1 MSATRLDEFVRDRQT
16 ALATLDPRAD
26 LADLEPL
33 RQIVGDARVV
43 AIGENNHLIRE
54 FSLLRHR
61 ILRFLTERCGFTAYC
76 AESGFAEG
84 WTVQRWLDGGEGAVA
99 EVARDGITFG
109 LGNSPEVHDTLT
121 WLRERHI
128 PFYGADVPSSGGSP
142 IPSLEAIGVL
152 QPRLRK
158 LVEAAIAAATPYAS
172 ASSASAPARHAG
184 LSQAERDHATATVT
198 RLFCYL
204 QTQDD
209 PLALHHAEGAL
220 RLDQYLNE
228 LPSWGGDQLYGENSS
243 RDYYLARTAQWVLDR
258 HGPGSRIVLAIHNGH
273 LQRTPFTLGPATPF
287 LPAGY
292 HLARELGDDY
302 RAIAVTCGD
311 GETTVPVPDA
321 DEPLGFTVG
330 TEALPEAE
338 PDSIE
343 AAFQRVGSGP
353 ALLDLRPARA
363 LDAPWHRIRHA
374 GNQVDTPVAAAFDA
388 IIYLPEGTPSAR
400 PS

>member
-1 MSATRLDEFVRDRQT
+1 MSATRLDEFVRDQQT
-16 ALATLDPRAD
+16 ELATLDPYAD

-61 ILRFLTERCGFTAYC
+61 ILRFLSERCGFTVYC

-84 WTVQRWLDGGEGAVA
+84 WTVQRWLDGGDGEVA
-99 EVARDGITFG
+99 DIARDGITFG

-121 WLRERHI
+121 WLRERQI

-142 IPSLEAIGVL
+142 IPSLDAIAESL
-152 QPRLRK
+152 PRVRK
-158 LVEAAIAAATPYAS
+158 LVDAAITAAKPYAS
-172 ASSASAPARHAG
+172 TSSATAPARHAA
-184 LSQAERDHATATVT
+184 LSQEQRDHATATLT
-198 RLFCYL
+198 RLLCYL

-209 PLALHHAEGAL
+209 ALALHHAEGAL

-228 LPSWGGDQLYGENSS
+228 MPSWGGEQLYGENSS
-243 RDYYLARTAQWVLDR
+243 RDYYMARTVRWLLDR
-258 HGPGSRIVLAIHNGH
+258 HGPDARIVLAIHNGH
-273 LQRTPFTLGPATPF
+273 LQRTPFTMGPATPF
-287 LPAGY
+287 LPTGY

-302 RAIAVTCGD
+302 RAIALTCGT
-311 GETTVPVPDA
+311 GETTVPHVNA

-330 TEALPEAE
+330 IEALPEAE

-353 ALLDLRPARA
+353 ALLDLRPARGRG
-363 LDAPWHRIRHA
+363 APWQRIRHA
-374 GNQVDTPVAAAFDA
+374 SNQLAAPVADAFDA
-388 IIYLPEGTPSAR
+388 VIYVPAGTPSTM

>member
-1 MSATRLDEFVRDRQT
+1 MSATRLDGFVRDRQA

-33 RQIVGDARVV
+33 RAIVGDARVV

-61 ILRFLTERCGFTAYC
+61 MLRFLAERCGFTVYC
-76 AESGFAEG
+76 VESGFAEG
-84 WTVQRWLDGGEGAVA
+84 WTVQRWLDGGAGEVA
-99 EVARDGITFG
+99 DIARDGITFG

-121 WLRERHI
+121 WLRARHL

-142 IPSLEAIGVL
+142 IPALDAIGAA
-152 QPRLRK
+152 QPRLRA
-158 LVEAAIAAATPYAS
+158 LVDAAIEAARPYAS
-172 ASSASAPARHAG
+172 ASSATAPAKHAA
-184 LSQAERDHATATVT
+184 LSQEQRDHATATVT
-198 RLFCYL
+198 RLFTYL

-209 PLALHHAEGAL
+209 PLALHNAEGAL

-243 RDYYLARTAQWVLDR
+243 RDYYMARTVHWLLDR
-258 HGPGSRIVLAIHNGH
+258 HGPDAKIVLAIHNGH

-287 LPAGY
+287 LPTGY
-292 HLARELGDDY
+292 HLARELGNDY
-302 RAIAVTCGD
+302 RAIALTCGTGD
-311 GETTVPVPDA
+311 TSVPVPDA
-321 DEPLGFTVG
+321 DAPLGFTVG
-330 TEALPEAE
+330 VEAPPEAE

-363 LDAPWHRIRHA
+363 LDAPWQRIRHA
-374 GNQVDTPVAAAFDA
+374 SRQVSTPVADAFDA
-388 IIYLPEGTPSAR
+388 ISYLPAAKPSTM
-400 PS
+400 PC